1 MSQRESRLSRDI
13 IRAIELEG
21 HFAFKVHGGPWMMAG
36 LPDIIACVGG
46 RFVCIET
53 KMPDG
58 GKPSKIQEFVHA
70 KIRKAGGEVHV
81 AHSVAEARKLLRI

>member
-1 MSQRESRLSRDI
+1 MTQRESKLSRDI
-13 IRAIELEG
+13 IKMIEHEG

-36 LPDIIACVGG
+36 LPDIVACISG

-58 GKPSKIQEFVHA
+58 KDPSPIQQFVHA

-81 AHSVAEARKLLRI
+81 ARSVIQARELLRI